1 MGSAS
6 HPAADK
12 DARSV
17 AEARELVERA
27 YAAYQKFQHF
37 SQEQVDRVLDAM
49 AEAATANAEKLAKMA
64 VEETTY
70 GVVAD
75 KVQKNLF
82 ASKRVYEAVRKL
94 KTVGI
99 VREDREQGIIEVAAP
114 VGVVAA
120 ILPSTNPTSTAIYKI
135 LIALK
140 GRNAIV
146 LSPHPT
152 AFRCTCETTN
162 IMRDAAIAAGAPADV
177 ICCFSTPTLA
187 GTQEL
192 MKHKRTAVILSTGGM
207 SIVRAAYSSGKPAYG
222 VGPGNVP
229 AFIDRSADVAKAVA
243 DVVFGKTFDNGTICS
258 SEQAIVTEEGL
269 REAVVAELKKNGA
282 YFLKRD
288 EMERLGKQMV
298 NLETHTINPKFVGK
312 SARKVAELAGLKA
325 PEETRVLV
333 AELSGVGR
341 EYPLSSEKLSPVLA
355 LYFARDRAAGFDLC
369 YSLLRF
375 GGLGHTCAIHA
386 KDDEVI
392 RQYGLRMPAGRIVV
406 NSPSPQGSIGASTN
420 LFPAM
425 TLGCGAPGGNITSDN
440 ISPMHLINLRRVAY
454 EVRPVTRKAADLGPT
469 EAAVR
474 PAEAGRLTE
483 ECGCGMASS
492 ARPADGTSAGTAA
505 ETAAVQ
511 ADERIAASRAIERFL
526 ARKTEGIPHPSP
538 KAGERV
544 GHPAGE
550 RVGHA
555 AGERAGHPP
564 IAPAPALKPRPVE
577 FVSEAEVRV
586 AVKRKEKILV
596 GRKTIITPAARDLG
610 AEHDIFVRAD

>member
-1 MGSAS
+1 MSSA
-6 HPAADK
+6 PQAAESK

-17 AEARELVERA
+17 AEARELVDRA
-27 YAAYQKFQHF
+27 YAAYQQFQHF
-37 SQEQVDRVLDAM
+37 SQEQVDRIIDAM
-49 AEAATANAEKLAKMA
+49 AAAATANAEKLAKMA

-75 KVQKNLF
+75 KTQKNLF
-82 ASKRVYEAVRKL
+82 SSQRVYQAVRAM
-94 KTVGI
+94 KTVGVI
-99 VREDREQGIIEVAAP
+99 REDKAHGVIEVAAP

-152 AFRCTCETTN
+152 AFKCTCETTN
-162 IMRDAAIAAGAPADV
+162 VMREAAVAAGAPPDV
-177 ICCFSTPTLA
+177 ICCFTTPTLA

-192 MKHKRTAVILSTGGM
+192 MKHKRTSVILSTGGM

-258 SEQAIVTEEGL
+258 SEQAIVAEEAI
-269 REAVVAELKKNGA
+269 REQVLAELKKNGA
-282 YFLKRD
+282 HFLKYD
-288 EMERLGKQMV
+288 EAERLSKQMV
-298 NLETHTINPKFVGK
+298 NLETHTINPKYVGK
-312 SARKVAELAGLKA
+312 SARRVAELAGFA
-325 PEETRVLV
+325 VPESTRVLV
-333 AELSGVGR
+333 AELNGVGR
-341 EYPLSSEKLSPVLA
+341 EYPLSAEKLSPVLA
-355 LYFARDRAAGFDLC
+355 LYFARDRATAFDLC

-386 KDDEVI
+386 KDDQVVRE
-392 RQYGLRMPAGRIVV
+392 YGLRMPAGRIVV

-454 EVRPVTRKAADLGPT
+454 EVRPVTRVAATESRGAAAPGRDEAGEGARPTQASASAECACKHEPAIAAPAQVAMDDLGAP
-469 EAAVR
+469 
-474 PAEAGRLTE
+474 
-483 ECGCGMASS
+483 
-492 ARPADGTSAGTAA
+492 
-505 ETAAVQ
+505 
-511 ADERIAASRAIERFL
+511 ERIAVARAIERFL
-526 ARKTEGIPHPSP
+526 AQKTAERPAAPQPSP
-538 KAGERV
+538 KPGE
-544 GHPAGE
+544 GHPAKAE
-550 RVGHA
+550 TLQATSLPR
-555 AGERAGHPP
+555 
-564 IAPAPALKPRPVE
+564 RPVD
-577 FVSEAEVRV
+577 FVSEAEVRA

-610 AEHDIFVRAD
+610 AQHDVFVKAD

>member
-1 MGSAS
+1 MSSAS
-6 HPAADK
+6 HSAADK

-17 AEARELVERA
+17 AEARELVDRA
-27 YAAYQKFQHF
+27 YAAYQQFQHF
-37 SQEQVDRVLDAM
+37 SQEQVDRIIDAM
-49 AEAATANAEKLAKMA
+49 AAAATANAEKLAKMA

-82 ASKRVYEAVRKL
+82 SSKRVYEAVRKL

-99 VREDREQGIIEVAAP
+99 VREDREQGVIEVAAP

-120 ILPSTNPTSTAIYKI
+120 ILPSTNPTSTAIYKV

-152 AFRCTCETTN
+152 AFKCTCETTN
-162 IMRDAAIAAGAPADV
+162 VMRDAAIAAGAPADV

-258 SEQAIVTEEGL
+258 SEQAIVAEESL
-269 REAVVAELKKNGA
+269 RPQVLEELKKNGA

-288 EMERLGKQMV
+288 EVDRLGKQMV

-312 SARKVAELAGLKA
+312 SARKVAELAGLQV
-325 PEETRVLV
+325 PESTRVLI
-333 AELSGVGR
+333 AELNGVGR
-341 EYPLSSEKLSPVLA
+341 EYPLSAEKLSPVLA
-355 LYFARDRAAGFDLC
+355 LYFARDRAAAFDLC

-440 ISPMHLINLRRVAY
+440 ISPIHLINLRRVAY
-454 EVRPVTRKAADLGPT
+454 EVRPVTR
-469 EAAVR
+469 EAAVEVPAPAPGGDAR
-474 PAEAGRLTE
+474 PTPASAG
-483 ECGCGMASS
+483 CGCTHE
-492 ARPADGTSAGTAA
+492 PAVAA
-505 ETAAVQ
+505 PAHVDVEDLGAP
-511 ADERIAASRAIERFL
+511 ERIAVARAIERFL
-526 ARKTEGIPHPSP
+526 ARKVTERPAVPHPSP

-544 GHPAGE
+544 GHPGPPEAQQ
-550 RVGHA
+550 A
-555 AGERAGHPP
+555 A
-564 IAPAPALKPRPVE
+564 ALPKRPVE
-577 FVSEAEVRV
+577 FVSEAEVQA
-586 AVKRKEKILV
+586 AVKHKEKILV
-596 GRKTIITPAARDLG
+596 GRKTIITPAARDL
-610 AEHDIFVRAD
+610 AAQHDIFVKAD

>member
-1 MGSAS
+1 M
-6 HPAADK
+6 
-12 DARSV
+12 
-17 AEARELVERA
+17 AEARELVDRA
-27 YAAYQKFQHF
+27 YAAYQQFQHF
-37 SQEQVDRVLDAM
+37 SQEQVDRIIGAM
-49 AEAATANAEKLAKMA
+49 AAAATANAEKLARMA

-82 ASKRVYEAVRKL
+82 SSQRVYEAVQKM

-99 VREDREQGIIEVAAP
+99 VREDREQGVIEVAAP

-152 AFRCTCETTN
+152 AFKCTCETTN
-162 IMRDAAIAAGAPADV
+162 IMRDAAIAAGAPPDV
-177 ICCFSTPTLA
+177 ICCFTTPTLA

-229 AFIDRSADVAKAVA
+229 AFIDRSADLPKAVA

-258 SEQAIVTEEGL
+258 SEQAIVAEETL
-269 REAVVAELKKNGA
+269 REAVTAELKKNGA

-288 EMERLGKQMV
+288 EIDRLGKQMV
-298 NLETHTINPKFVGK
+298 NLEAHTINPKFVGK
-312 SARKVAELAGLKA
+312 SARKVAELAGMQV
-325 PEETRVLV
+325 PEGTRVLI
-333 AELSGVGR
+333 AELNGVGR
-341 EYPLSSEKLSPVLA
+341 EYPLSAEKLSPVLA
-355 LYFARDRAAGFDLC
+355 LYFARDRAAAFELC

-386 KDDEVI
+386 RDEEVI

-406 NSPSPQGSIGASTN
+406 NSPAPQGSIGASTN

-454 EVRPVTRKAADLGPT
+454 EARPVTRAAVMETRGAAAVGQLHESRGAAAPGRETPGGDATPTQASAECACKHEPALAAPTQVEMEDLGAP
-469 EAAVR
+469 
-474 PAEAGRLTE
+474 
-483 ECGCGMASS
+483 
-492 ARPADGTSAGTAA
+492 
-505 ETAAVQ
+505 
-511 ADERIAASRAIERFL
+511 ERIAVARAIERFL
-526 ARKTEGIPHPSP
+526 ARKVAE
-538 KAGERV
+538 K
-544 GHPAGE
+544 PA
-550 RVGHA
+550 A
-555 AGERAGHPP
+555 AAPAPVAAPP
-564 IAPAPALKPRPVE
+564 RPEAPALKPRPVE
-577 FVSEAEVRV
+577 FVSEAEVRA

-596 GRKTIITPAARDLG
+596 GRKTIITPAARDL
-610 AEHDIFVRAD
+610 AAQHDVFVKAD